1 MFYLLEDNR
10 IIDSEKT
17 KYFDLY
23 TRFGFLLEIDGETVI
38 KNLGKIKKQ
47 SENVYELIESGDL
60 VLTSYGSLRKIK
72 ENKNNI
78 VITEFRTSIEYKDI
92 IIIYKPSSNGDYIKV
107 WEKKDNEVE

>member
-23 TRFGFLLEIDGETVI
+23 TRVGFLLEIDGETVI

-47 SENVYELIESGDL
+47 SENVIDLIESGDL
-60 VLTSYGSLRKIK
+60 LKIK
-72 ENKNNI
+72 YEGRIELCDFQDNEANYANYLKNYYPN
-78 VITEFRTSIEYKDI
+78 DI
-92 IIIYKPSSNGDYIKV
+92 LAIYKPNEEGDYIKV
-107 WEKKDNEVE
+107 WERK